1 MDLTDSGEV
10 HVVEFIKFLTRL
22 TENDPAWRADI
33 LEKQFK
39 DSLVIS
45 KEGVEKIV
53 SLITKSSAS
62 KDIKD
67 LHKACKAMMKGLGIK
82 SHEDQAENEL
92 FIQLMLST
100 SKVSRRF
107 TVPRNTNRRFS
118 RYRVRSLVMKDEG
131 ESLISRFI
139 PKKVRRVFEQ
149 KRRHITT
156 LFIFFGIIVALM
168 VDRIY
173 FFLFLNESAGIRQ
186 ITEVGLLMSRSTA
199 AALSFIY
206 PMMLLSMCRNLLTKL
221 RQKSINQECGLLC
234 A

>member
-22 TENDPAWRADI
+22 TENDSAWRANI

-82 SHEDQAENEL
+82 SSEDQAENEL
-92 FIQLMLST
+92 FIQLMVST

-107 TVPRNTNRRFS
+107 TVPRNTNRRFRKGS
-118 RYRVRSLVMKDEG
+118 KFVLR
-131 ESLISRFI
+131 IC
-139 PKKVRRVFEQ
+139 
-149 KRRHITT
+149 
-156 LFIFFGIIVALM
+156 IIAKNCEAE
-168 VDRIY
+168 RI
-173 FFLFLNESAGIRQ
+173 R
-186 ITEVGLLMSRSTA
+186 
-199 AALSFIY
+199 
-206 PMMLLSMCRNLLTKL
+206 TK
-221 RQKSINQECGLLC
+221 
-234 A
+234 